1 MTIEMIRET
10 LLWCSI
16 INMSFLLWWFLFFTL
31 AHDWLYR
38 YHSRWFSFS
47 IERFDSIHYAGMA
60 IFKLGIFL
68 FNLVPYIALRIVG

>member
-16 INMSFLLWWFLFFTL
+16 INMGLLLWWFLFFSL
-31 AHDWLYR
+31 AHDWLFR
-38 YHSRWFSFS
+38 YHSRWFSLS
-47 IERFDSIHYAGMA
+47 IERFDSIHYIGMA
-60 IFKLGIFL
+60 VFKLGIFL

>member
-1 MTIEMIRET
+1 MTIEIFRET

-16 INMSFLLWWFLFFTL
+16 INMSLLLWWFLLFAL

-38 YHSRWFSFS
+38 YHSRWFSIS
-47 IERFDSIHYAGMA
+47 IERFDSIHYIGMA

-68 FNLVPYIALRIVG
+68 FNLVPYIALWVVG